1 MVSGL
6 DIYSSVHI
14 LSTRPGLRAEGGGW
28 GMWPANT
35 GFQPASGPLPEWV
48 PSHPTGRTS
57 LFVPREE
64 SKAAP
69 ASPVFGEDRKPFA
82 MFCLS

>member
-6 DIYSSVHI
+6 DIYSPVHI
-14 LSTRPGLRAEGGGW
+14 LSTRPGLKAEGEGGGA
-28 GMWPANT
+28 ANV
-35 GFQPASGPLPEWV
+35 GWKPASGPLPEWV

-69 ASPVFGEDRKPFA
+69 ASPVSGEYRKPFA